1 LVSRITGLSYQGW
14 VQVLY
19 HAYFLEFLQEAPFGV
34 GNVGK
39 CAEKGE
45 FDERVNMN
53 KSLYVFMKIA
63 Q

>member
-1 LVSRITGLSYQGW
+1 

-19 HAYFLEFLQEAPFGV
+19 HAYFLEFLQEALFGV

-45 FDERVNMN
+45 FDDRG
-53 KSLYVFMKIA
+53 I
-63 Q
+63 